1 MAGGRL
7 FLRILKGIWATLD
20 VVVDLFVLALI
31 ALVVLFV
38 ISANLNRPHVPASAA
53 LVVNPQGNLVEQ
65 YSGDPLERAVDKL
78 AGRNA
83 PPQTRLRDVVAAIR
97 AAETDPRIKALVI
110 DPRQMAPTALSKLQ
124 TIGDAIDEFKTT
136 GKPVFAITDAPGQSQ
151 YYLAAMAGKVFLN
164 PYGTVSITGFGVY
177 REYFKDAIDKLA
189 IDWNVFR
196 VGKYKSFVEPFTRN
210 SMSEAAQEADKA
222 LLDVLWG
229 SYQQDIAKARG
240 LKPEAIGA
248 YVNDMP
254 ETLAAAGGDTAQLA
268 LHAGLVDALATHDE
282 VHAAVAA
289 VAGSAPGGDGFNQIG
304 FRDYL
309 AATGVLKDNGASPNE
324 VGVIVAEGDILSG
337 SQPPG
342 AIGGASLSRLIR
354 NARNNGHIKAIVLR
368 VDSPGGSAFASELIL
383 RQVQLTREA
392 GKPVIVSMGSVAAS
406 GGYWISMAADRIY
419 ASPTTITGSI
429 GILGMF
435 PTFQDSLAK
444 LGIHNDGIGTTS
456 LSGDFRPTRAMSP
469 EAKKIFQLT
478 INHGYDQFVSK
489 VARTRHLS
497 IEKVREIA
505 QGRVWSGADAKRLGL
520 IDEFGDLNDATKAAA
535 QLAGIADGYTVRYI
549 EPPLSFTSR
558 LLMGLSQQA
567 RGLFGPLMDT
577 RSWSPA
583 ERMFIRLHDFVS
595 QVARFNDP
603 NGIYAY
609 CFCKAPLEN

>member
-1 MAGGRL
+1 MAGGGWFPRV
-7 FLRILKGIWATLD
+7 LKGIWATLD
-20 VVVDLFVLALI
+20 VVVDLLVLGLI
-31 ALVVLFV
+31 ALVVLFIV
-38 ISANLNRPHVPASAA
+38 AANLGGPHVPASAA
-53 LVVNPQGNLVEQ
+53 LVVNPQGELVEQ
-65 YSGDPLERAVDKL
+65 YSGEPVARAVDKL
-78 AGRNA
+78 MGRNGK
-83 PPQTRLRDVVAAIR
+83 PQTRLRDVLAAIR
-97 AAETDPRIKALVI
+97 TAETDPRIKALVI
-110 DPRQMAPTALSKLQ
+110 DPRQMAPASLTKLQ
-124 TIGDAIDEFKTT
+124 AIGDAIQEFKTT

-164 PYGTVSITGFGVY
+164 PYGAVSITGFGVY

-229 SYQQDIAKARG
+229 SYQKDIAEARG

-248 YVNDMP
+248 YVNEMP
-254 ETLAAAGGDTAQLA
+254 KNLAAVGGDTAQLA
-268 LHAGLVDALATHDE
+268 LHAGLVDALATHHE

-289 VAGSAPGGDGFNQIG
+289 AVGSLPNSDSFNQIG
-304 FRDYL
+304 LRNYL
-309 AATGVLKDNGASPNE
+309 IATGALNHNRASPNQ
-324 VGVIVAEGDILSG
+324 VAVIVAEGDILSG

-342 AIGGASLSRLIR
+342 RIGGESLSRLIR
-354 NARNNGHIKAIVLR
+354 NARNNDHVKAIVLR

-383 RQVQLTREA
+383 RQVQLTRAA

-444 LGIHNDGIGTTS
+444 LGIHNDGIGTTP

-469 EAKKIFQLT
+469 AAKKIFQLT
-478 INHGYDQFVSK
+478 IDHGYEQFVSK
-489 VARTRHLS
+489 VAKTRHLP
-497 IEKVREIA
+497 IEKVKEIA

-567 RGLFGPLMDT
+567 RSVFGPLMGP
-577 RSWSPA
+577 RSSPA
-583 ERMFIRLHDFVS
+583 EQVFSRLRGFVG
-595 QVARFNDP
+595 QIARFNDP

-609 CFCKAPLEN
+609 CFCKAPLEM